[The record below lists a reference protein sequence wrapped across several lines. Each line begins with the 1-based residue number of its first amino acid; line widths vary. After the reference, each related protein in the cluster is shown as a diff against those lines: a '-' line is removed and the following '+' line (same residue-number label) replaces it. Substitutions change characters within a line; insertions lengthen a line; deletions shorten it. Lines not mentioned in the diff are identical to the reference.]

1 MINKYWENLEDYFNG
16 ATLDALCVIDTSG
29 SMTWGSNRPYPI
41 DVAISLGLYC
51 AERAR
56 GPFAGNYVSFSSRP
70 QLIRTEGVDFVDKV
84 YRIYRTNLCQNTN
97 IEATFDLLLDTAI
110 RNRCKQEDLPKSLIV
125 ISDMQFD
132 QARGAYYGDRHYGV
146 RTLME
151 KIEGKW
157 NQAGYKMPNLVFWNV
172 NATANPNMPMEMKD
186 GVSYVSGCSPVI
198 FKQILTGKTAFD
210 LMYEVL
216 DAERYAVI
224 G

>member
-1 MINKYWENLEDYFNG
+1 MQ
-16 ATLDALCVIDTSG
+16 TLLKLT
-29 SMTWGSNRPYPI
+29 
-41 DVAISLGLYC
+41 
-51 AERAR
+51 
-56 GPFAGNYVSFSSRP
+56 
-70 QLIRTEGVDFVDKV
+70 
-84 YRIYRTNLCQNTN
+84 
-97 IEATFDLLLDTAI
+97 
-110 RNRCKQEDLPKSLIV
+110 KSLIV

-132 QARGAYYGDRHYGV
+132 QARGVYYGDRHYGV

-151 KIEGKW
+151 KIEEKW

-216 DAERYAVI
+216 DAERYAII